1 MMETGQISESLLRT
15 GCVFPRDLP
24 RCGVATFAEYY
35 ENANNSQV
43 FFYPLI
49 STLPMDPLVAFVIT
63 LALIT
68 IVSLWYRISAFFT
81 LIGGAVLFGL
91 LAGMTP
97 DATMLGIIAGIG
109 KVFSAFGII
118 ILCGAVIAKLLQ
130 EQHLIEEI
138 VADIR
143 RYVKNPPVIAGVSGY
158 LLSVPITCCI
168 TAFIML
174 TPILDSL
181 EKDQT
186 KKNVLLYLA
195 AVGGIISYALVYPTP
210 VVIPL
215 YEAFS
220 GGMSPLLFDAVSIPL
235 SLLLLGGILLY
246 FRFVHPDAVNP
257 KNAESRATSPES
269 PGVGTPVL
277 HQGTHWRAW
286 APFIA
291 ILIAIPVALLLLHLS
306 QMSMINFIMLVG
318 AVTAIALAS
327 PSVRTQGL
335 SQGAKHAGLI
345 IFDICGAGALGF
357 VIVKSGFAQQ
367 ALSQM
372 TLLIPLILVP
382 FILAALIETA
392 QGSRVVTAVIT
403 AEVLAGSA
411 VVSAIHPL
419 PLILLIS
426 AGSCIVSYVT
436 DPFFWLV
443 QRTTGDDIQT
453 VVKNYT
459 LPIALAGF
467 GIFIVA
473 LALEYLVFR

>member
-1 MMETGQISESLLRT
+1 
-15 GCVFPRDLP
+15 
-24 RCGVATFAEYY
+24 
-35 ENANNSQV
+35 
-43 FFYPLI
+43 
-49 STLPMDPLVAFVIT
+49 MDPLPAFVIT

-68 IVSLWYRISAFFT
+68 AVSLWYRISPFFT

-97 DATMLGIIAGIG
+97 DATMLGIIAGVG

-130 EQHLIEEI
+130 EQHQIEDI

-143 RYVKNPPVIAGVSGY
+143 RYVKNPPVIAGLSGY
-158 LLSVPITCCI
+158 LLAVPITCCI
-168 TAFIML
+168 TAYIML
-174 TPILDSL
+174 NPILDSL
-181 EKDQT
+181 EKDRARR
-186 KKNVLLYLA
+186 NMLLYLA

-215 YEAFS
+215 YDAFS
-220 GGMSPLLFDAVSIPL
+220 GGMSPLLFDAIAIPL
-235 SLLLLGGILLY
+235 SLLVLGGILLY
-246 FRFVHPDAVNP
+246 FRFARPDAVIQETTGLQETVP
-257 KNAESRATSPES
+257 GTSVPQE
-269 PGVGTPVL
+269 GI
-277 HQGTHWRAW
+277 HWRAW

-291 ILIAIPVALLLLHLS
+291 ILAAIPVALLLLHLS
-306 QMSMINFIMLVG
+306 QMSMINVIMLVG
-318 AVTAIALAS
+318 AVTAIALA
-327 PSVRTQGL
+327 PHEVRAQGL

-357 VIVKSGFAQQ
+357 VIVKSGFAQD
-367 ALSQM
+367 ALGQL
-372 TLLIPLILVP
+372 TLLIPIILVP

-411 VVSAIHPL
+411 VVGAIHPL
-419 PLILLIS
+419 PLILLVS

-443 QRTTGDDIQT
+443 QRTTGDDVGT
-453 VVKNYT
+453 MVKNYT
-459 LPIALAGF
+459 VPIALAGI
-467 GIFIVA
+467 GIFVVA
-473 LALEYLVFR
+473 VALEYLVFR

>member
-1 MMETGQISESLLRT
+1 
-15 GCVFPRDLP
+15 
-24 RCGVATFAEYY
+24 
-35 ENANNSQV
+35 
-43 FFYPLI
+43 
-49 STLPMDPLVAFVIT
+49 MDPLIAFVIT

-68 IVSLWYRISAFFT
+68 LVSLRYRISPFFT

-97 DATMLGIIAGIG
+97 DATMLGIIAGVG

-130 EQHLIEEI
+130 EQHQIEEI

-143 RYVKNPPVIAGVSGY
+143 RYIKNPPVIAGFSGY
-158 LLSVPITCCI
+158 ILSVPITCCI
-168 TAFIML
+168 TAYIML
-174 TPILDSL
+174 NPILDSI
-181 EKDQT
+181 EKDKT
-186 KKNVLLYLA
+186 RRNVLLYLA
-195 AVGGIISYALVYPTP
+195 AVGGITSYALVYPTP

-215 YEAFS
+215 YDAFS
-220 GGMSPLLFDAVSIPL
+220 GGMSPFLFDAVSVPL
-235 SLLLLGGILLY
+235 SLLILGGILLY
-246 FRFVHPDAVNP
+246 FRFALPDAMIQ
-257 KNAESRATSPES
+257 ETSEPQEMV
-269 PGVGTPVL
+269 PGTPVP
-277 HQGTHWRAW
+277 QERIHWRAW

-291 ILIAIPVALLLLHLS
+291 ILAAIPVALLLLHLS
-306 QMSMINFIMLVG
+306 QMSMINVIMLVG
-318 AVTAIALAS
+318 AVTAIALA
-327 PSVRTQGL
+327 PHEARAPGL

-357 VIVKSGFAQQ
+357 VIVKSGFAQV
-367 ALSQM
+367 ALGQL
-372 TLLIPLILVP
+372 TLLIPVILVP

-443 QRTTGDDIQT
+443 QRTTGDEIGM

-459 LPIALAGF
+459 LPIALAGVA
-467 GIFIVA
+467 IFVVA
-473 LALEYLVFR
+473 VALEYLVFQ

>member
-1 MMETGQISESLLRT
+1 
-15 GCVFPRDLP
+15 
-24 RCGVATFAEYY
+24 
-35 ENANNSQV
+35 
-43 FFYPLI
+43 
-49 STLPMDPLVAFVIT
+49 MDPLIAFVIM

-68 IVSLWYRISAFFT
+68 IVSLRYRISPFFT

-91 LAGMTP
+91 LAGMTF
-97 DATMLGIIAGIG
+97 DATMLGIIAGVG

-130 EQHLIEEI
+130 EQHQIDEI
-138 VADIR
+138 VTDIR
-143 RYVKNPPVIAGVSGY
+143 RYVKNPPVIAGLSGY

-168 TAFIML
+168 TAYIML
-174 TPILDSL
+174 NPILDSL
-181 EKDQT
+181 EKDRT
-186 KKNVLLYLA
+186 KRNVLLYLA

-215 YEAFS
+215 YSAFS
-220 GGMSPLLFDAVSIPL
+220 GGMSPVLFDAVSIPL

-246 FRFVHPDAVNP
+246 FRFVQPDAVTQKTAGP
-257 KNAESRATSPES
+257 QETAP
-269 PGVGTPVL
+269 GTPVL
-277 HQGTHWRAW
+277 QGGIHWRAW

-291 ILIAIPVALLLLHLS
+291 ILATIPVALLILHLS
-306 QMSMINFIMLVG
+306 QMSMINVIMLVG

-335 SQGAKHAGLI
+335 SQGAKHAGMI
-345 IFDICGAGALGF
+345 IFDICGAGALGY
-357 VIVKSGFAQQ
+357 VIVSSGFAQDT
-367 ALSQM
+367 LGRM
-372 TLLIPLILVP
+372 TLLIPIILVP

-403 AEVLAGSA
+403 AEVLAGS
-411 VVSAIHPL
+411 VVAGAIHPI

-443 QRTTGDDIQT
+443 QRTTGDDIKT

-459 LPIALAGF
+459 LPIALAGI

-473 LALEYLVFR
+473 IALEYLVFR

>member
-1 MMETGQISESLLRT
+1 
-15 GCVFPRDLP
+15 
-24 RCGVATFAEYY
+24 
-35 ENANNSQV
+35 
-43 FFYPLI
+43 
-49 STLPMDPLVAFVIT
+49 MDPLPAFAIT

-68 IVSLWYRISAFFT
+68 IVSLWYRISPFFT

-97 DATMLGIIAGIG
+97 DATMLGIVAGVG

-130 EQHLIEEI
+130 EQHQTEEI

-143 RYVKNPPVIAGVSGY
+143 RYVKNPPVIAGLSGY

-168 TAFIML
+168 TAYIML
-174 TPILDSL
+174 NPILDSL
-181 EKDQT
+181 EKDT
-186 KKNVLLYLA
+186 ARRNVLLYLA
-195 AVGGIISYALVYPTP
+195 AVGGITSYALVYPTP

-215 YEAFS
+215 FDAFS
-220 GGMSPLLFDAVSIPL
+220 DGMSPVLFDAVSVPL
-235 SLLLLGGILLY
+235 SLLILGGILLY
-246 FRFVHPDAVNP
+246 FRFARRDAMIQDP
-257 KNAESRATSPES
+257 Q
-269 PGVGTPVL
+269 GTPSGMPVCRE
-277 HQGTHWRAW
+277 GIHWRAW

-291 ILIAIPVALLLLHLS
+291 ILAAIPVALLLLHLS
-306 QMSMINFIMLVG
+306 QVSMINAIMLAG
-318 AVTAIALAS
+318 AVAAIALA
-327 PSVRTQGL
+327 PHEIRARGL

-357 VIVKSGFAQQ
+357 VIVKSGFAQT
-367 ALSQM
+367 ALGQL
-372 TLLIPLILVP
+372 TLLIPIVFVP

-411 VVSAIHPL
+411 VVGAIHPL

-443 QRTTGDDIQT
+443 QRTTGDNVGT

-459 LPIALAGF
+459 LPIALAGIA
-467 GIFIVA
+467 IFIVA
-473 LALEYLVFR
+473 VALEYLVFR

>member
-1 MMETGQISESLLRT
+1 
-15 GCVFPRDLP
+15 
-24 RCGVATFAEYY
+24 
-35 ENANNSQV
+35 
-43 FFYPLI
+43 
-49 STLPMDPLVAFVIT
+49 MDPLPAFVIT

-68 IVSLWYRISAFFT
+68 AVSLWYRISPFFT

-97 DATMLGIIAGIG
+97 DATMLGIIAGVG

-130 EQHLIEEI
+130 EQHQIEDI

-143 RYVKNPPVIAGVSGY
+143 RYVKNPPVIAGLSGY
-158 LLSVPITCCI
+158 LLAVPITCCI
-168 TAFIML
+168 TAYIML
-174 TPILDSL
+174 NPILDSL
-181 EKDQT
+181 EKDRARR
-186 KKNVLLYLA
+186 NMLLYLA

-215 YEAFS
+215 YDAFS
-220 GGMSPLLFDAVSIPL
+220 GGMSPLLFDAIAIPL
-235 SLLLLGGILLY
+235 SLLVLGGILLF
-246 FRFVHPDAVNP
+246 FRFARPDAVIQETTGLQETVP
-257 KNAESRATSPES
+257 GTSVPQE
-269 PGVGTPVL
+269 GI
-277 HQGTHWRAW
+277 HWRAW

-291 ILIAIPVALLLLHLS
+291 ILAAIPVALLLLHLS
-306 QMSMINFIMLVG
+306 QMSMINVIMLVG
-318 AVTAIALAS
+318 AVTAIALA
-327 PSVRTQGL
+327 PHEVRAQGL

-357 VIVKSGFAQQ
+357 VIVKSGFAQD
-367 ALSQM
+367 ALGQL
-372 TLLIPLILVP
+372 TLLIPIILVP

-411 VVSAIHPL
+411 VVGAIHPL
-419 PLILLIS
+419 PLILLVS

-443 QRTTGDDIQT
+443 QRTTGDDVGT
-453 VVKNYT
+453 MVKNYT
-459 LPIALAGF
+459 VPIALAGI
-467 GIFIVA
+467 GIFVVA
-473 LALEYLVFR
+473 VALEYLVFR

>member
-1 MMETGQISESLLRT
+1 
-15 GCVFPRDLP
+15 
-24 RCGVATFAEYY
+24 
-35 ENANNSQV
+35 
-43 FFYPLI
+43 
-49 STLPMDPLVAFVIT
+49 MDPLLAFVIT

-68 IVSLWYRISAFFT
+68 IVSLRYRISPFFT
-81 LIGGAVLFGL
+81 LIGGAVLFGF
-91 LAGMTP
+91 LAGMTF
-97 DATMLGIIAGIG
+97 DATMLGIIAGVG

-130 EQHLIEEI
+130 EQHQIEEI

-168 TAFIML
+168 TAYIML
-174 TPILDSL
+174 NPILDSL
-181 EKDQT
+181 EKDKT
-186 KKNVLLYLA
+186 KRNVLLYLA
-195 AVGGIISYALVYPTP
+195 AVGGIISYALIFPTP

-220 GGMSPLLFDAVSIPL
+220 RGMSPVLFDAISIPL
-235 SLLLLGGILLY
+235 SLLVLGGILLY
-246 FRFVHPDAVNP
+246 FRFVHPDVVTP
-257 KNAESRATSPES
+257 KRTES
-269 PGVGTPVL
+269 PATPHQIPGTETPVMR
-277 HQGTHWRAW
+277 QGIHWRAW

-306 QMSMINFIMLVG
+306 QMSMINVIMLVG

-327 PSVRTQGL
+327 PSMRTQGL
-335 SQGAKHAGLI
+335 SQGAKHAGII
-345 IFDICGAGALGF
+345 IFDICGAGALGY
-357 VIVKSGFAQQ
+357 VIVSSGFAQD
-367 ALSQM
+367 AMGRM
-372 TLLIPLILVP
+372 TLLIPIILVP

-403 AEVLAGSA
+403 AEVLAGSTVA
-411 VVSAIHPL
+411 GAIHPI

-443 QRTTGDDIQT
+443 QRTTGDDIKT

-459 LPIALAGF
+459 LPIALAGI

>member
-1 MMETGQISESLLRT
+1 M
-15 GCVFPRDLP
+15 DL
-24 RCGVATFAEYY
+24 
-35 ENANNSQV
+35 
-43 FFYPLI
+43 
-49 STLPMDPLVAFVIT
+49 LVAFVIT

-68 IVSLWYRISAFFT
+68 LVSLRFRISPFFT

-91 LAGMTP
+91 LSGMTL
-97 DATMLGIIAGIG
+97 DATLTGIVSGVG

-118 ILCGAVIAKLLQ
+118 IFCGVVIARLLQ
-130 EQHLIEEI
+130 EQHQTEEI
-138 VADIR
+138 VADISR
-143 RYVKNPPVIAGVSGY
+143 RIKNPPVIAGVSGY
-158 LLSVPITCCI
+158 LLSVPITCCV
-168 TAFIML
+168 TAYVML
-174 TPILDSL
+174 NPILDSL
-181 EKDQT
+181 EKDRA
-186 KKNVLLYLA
+186 KRNVLLYLA

-210 VVIPL
+210 VTIPL
-215 YEAFS
+215 FDAFS
-220 GGMSPLLFDAVSIPL
+220 GGMSPLLFDAIAIPL
-235 SLLLLGGILLY
+235 SLLVLGGILLY
-246 FRFVHPDAVNP
+246 SRFIHPAAGIP
-257 KNAESRATSPES
+257 EGESQPEIREH
-269 PGVGTPVL
+269 PGTGTPVMR
-277 HQGTHWRAW
+277 QGIHWRAW

-318 AVTAIALAS
+318 AATAIALA
-327 PSVRTQGL
+327 PHTVRSSGL
-335 SQGAKHAGLI
+335 SQAAKHAGMI

-357 VIVKSGFAQQ
+357 VIVKSGFAQIVLGQ
-367 ALSQM
+367 L
-372 TLLIPLILVP
+372 TLLIPVILVP

-411 VVSAIHPL
+411 VVGSVHPL

-443 QRTTGDDIQT
+443 QRTTGDTITT

-459 LPIALAGF
+459 LPIALAGI
-467 GIFIVA
+467 GILTVA

>member
-1 MMETGQISESLLRT
+1 
-15 GCVFPRDLP
+15 
-24 RCGVATFAEYY
+24 
-35 ENANNSQV
+35 
-43 FFYPLI
+43 
-49 STLPMDPLVAFVIT
+49 MDPLIAFVIT

-68 IVSLWYRISAFFT
+68 IISLRYRISPFFT

-97 DATMLGIIAGIG
+97 DATMLGIIAGVG

-130 EQHLIEEI
+130 EQHQIEEI

-143 RYVKNPPVIAGVSGY
+143 RYVKNPPVIAGLSGY

-168 TAFIML
+168 TAYIML
-174 TPILDSL
+174 NPILDSL
-181 EKDQT
+181 EKD
-186 KKNVLLYLA
+186 KARRNVLLYLA

-215 YEAFS
+215 YNAFS
-220 GGMSPLLFDAVSIPL
+220 GGMSPFLFDAVSIPL
-235 SLLLLGGILLY
+235 SLLLLGGIILY
-246 FRFVHPDAVNP
+246 FRFACADAVIP
-257 KNAESRATSPES
+257 KATGTQET
-269 PGVGTPVL
+269 VTGTPDRD
-277 HQGTHWRAW
+277 QGIHWRAW

-291 ILIAIPVALLLLHLS
+291 ILLAIPVSLLLLHLS
-306 QMSMINFIMLVG
+306 QMSMINIIMLVG
-318 AVTAIALAS
+318 AVTAIGLA
-327 PSVRTQGL
+327 PHAVRTSGV
-335 SQGAKHAGLI
+335 SQGAKHAGMI

-357 VIVKSGFAQQ
+357 VIVQSGFAQQ
-367 ALSQM
+367 ALGQL
-372 TLLIPLILVP
+372 TLLIPVIFVP

-403 AEVLAGSA
+403 AEVLTGSA
-411 VVSAIHPL
+411 VIGAIHPL

-426 AGSCIVSYVT
+426 AGSCMVSYVT

-443 QRTTGDDIQT
+443 QRTTGDDIGT

-459 LPIALAGF
+459 LPVALAGI

-473 LALEYLVFR
+473 VALEYLVFR

>member
-1 MMETGQISESLLRT
+1 
-15 GCVFPRDLP
+15 
-24 RCGVATFAEYY
+24 
-35 ENANNSQV
+35 
-43 FFYPLI
+43 
-49 STLPMDPLVAFVIT
+49 MDPLPAFVIT
-63 LALIT
+63 LVIIT
-68 IVSLWYRISAFFT
+68 AVSLWYRVSPFFT

-118 ILCGAVIAKLLQ
+118 ILSGAVIAKLLQ
-130 EQHLIEEI
+130 EQHQIEEI
-138 VADIR
+138 VSDIR
-143 RYVKNPPVIAGVSGY
+143 RYVKNPPVIAGLSGY

-168 TAFIML
+168 TAYIML
-174 TPILDSL
+174 NPILDRL
-181 EKDQT
+181 EKDKT
-186 KKNVLLYLA
+186 RRNVLLYLA

-220 GGMSPLLFDAVSIPL
+220 GGMSPLLFDAVSIPV
-235 SLLLLGGILLY
+235 SILLLGGVLLY
-246 FRFVHPDAVNP
+246 FRFARPDA
-257 KNAESRATSPES
+257 AMPETIQ
-269 PGVGTPVL
+269 PQETPYETPVMD
-277 HQGTHWRAW
+277 GGIHWRAW

-291 ILIAIPVALLLLHLS
+291 ILAAIPVALLLLHLS
-306 QMSMINFIMLVG
+306 QASMINIIMLVG

-327 PSVRTQGL
+327 QEVRAQGL

-357 VIVKSGFAQQ
+357 VIVQSGFAHT
-367 ALSQM
+367 ALSQL
-372 TLLIPLILVP
+372 TLLIPVILVP

-411 VVSAIHPL
+411 VVGAIHPI

-443 QRTTGDDIQT
+443 QRTTGDDIGT

-459 LPIALAGF
+459 LPIALAGI

-473 LALEYLVFR
+473 VSLEYLIFR